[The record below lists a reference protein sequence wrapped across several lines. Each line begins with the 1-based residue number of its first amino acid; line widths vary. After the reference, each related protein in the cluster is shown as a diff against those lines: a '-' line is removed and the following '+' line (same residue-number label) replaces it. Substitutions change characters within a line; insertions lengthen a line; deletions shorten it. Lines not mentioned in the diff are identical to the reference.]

1 MKAGQVQG
9 EEEVEVG
16 VETRGPFP
24 DRWTM
29 EGERGERCGMFPGFW
44 PEHLGRPCS
53 PRTGTLD
60 EDQV

>member
-29 EGERGERCGMFPGFW
+29 EGERGE
-44 PEHLGRPCS
+44 
-53 PRTGTLD
+53 
-60 EDQV
+60 